1 MPDAA
6 SAQAMRE
13 CDANPRPRIAF
24 YDTLRG
30 FTIVSMCAFHTCY
43 DLAYLYGMDMP
54 WFTDPVIQDLW
65 RDSIS
70 FTFLILAGWMTS
82 YSRSNLKRA
91 AVYALSALIVW
102 AATTFA
108 AVDTPVN
115 FGILYCMAACT
126 LVWGVIERRTGK
138 CTARLSNGVLA
149 VVSVAMIVMFALTYR
164 IPLTRY
170 PVEGLAWLGF
180 PSASF
185 ASGDYYP
192 LLPYLFL
199 YLFGAFGAMLFRR
212 ARTSEPTWMLRDWCH
227 PLTVIGRHSLLVYLV
242 HQPVVL
248 LVLSLILG

>member
-1 MPDAA
+1 MPNAA
-6 SAQAMRE
+6 STQATRE
-13 CDANPRPRIAF
+13 RVVNPCPRVAF

-30 FTIVSMCAFHTCY
+30 FTIVSMCAFHACY

-54 WFTDPVIQDLW
+54 WFTDPIIQDLW

-91 AVYALSALIVW
+91 AVYALAAAVVW
-102 AATTFA
+102 AATTIA

-126 LVWGVIERRTGK
+126 LVWGVIERTAGK
-138 CTARLSNGVLA
+138 CIARLSNSALA
-149 VVSVAMIVMFALTYR
+149 IVSIAMIVMFALTYR

-199 YLFGAFGAMLFRR
+199 YLLGVFGAMQFRR
-212 ARTSEPTWMLRDWCH
+212 TRPSEPVWMLRDWCP
-227 PLTVIGRHSLLVYLV
+227 PLTVIGRHSLLIYLL
-242 HQPVVL
+242 HQPAVL
-248 LVLSLILG
+248 LALSLVLG